1 MKFVNDDVLQY
12 IYIYKHNSQVPSAV
26 SSKGEVGQLSMAL
39 LSQPRLLLLWSLS
52 LLLLK
57 TLNFVSSSNLVGDW
71 RLFSVEVVGVV
82 ADVDVV
88 VDLDE
93 EGLGDDLTYL
103 IQELNIIINLVQKKK
118 LTF

>member
-1 MKFVNDDVLQY
+1 
-12 IYIYKHNSQVPSAV
+12 
-26 SSKGEVGQLSMAL
+26 MAL

-57 TLNFVSSSNLVGDW
+57 TFNFVSSSNLVGDW

-82 ADVDVV
+82 VDVDVA

-103 IQELNIIINLVQKKK
+103 IQELNTTINIAQKKK